1 MTQALTPKN
10 LVEGFLRAADPD
22 PISVK
27 SLLKVG
33 ELLGFSN
40 NAIRVAISR
49 LCAKEL
55 VVSDARSCYRLTD
68 KTFAISKFIER
79 WRIGE
84 DRVQPWQGQWLCCH
98 LPQGMQRTERNQSQ
112 KSLTWHGFKNGL
124 SGLYLRPDNL
134 NLSIT
139 ELSKQLIDTGLTQ
152 QATLFRAS
160 DFSGEQTAHWP
171 TLWDTRELESTYQE
185 LHDQLCE
192 SYDHF
197 HDIEPTKS
205 LPESLIL
212 GGNTLRAL
220 ALDPLLPQE
229 MVDISLRQAL
239 TAMMIKYEQLCRT
252 AWGEMIQKLEAES

>member
-1 MTQALTPKN
+1 MTQALTPKK
-10 LVEGFLRAADPD
+10 LLEGFLRAADPD
-22 PISVK
+22 PVSIK
-27 SLLKVG
+27 SLLAVG

-55 VVSDARSCYRLTD
+55 VTSDARSCYRLTD
-68 KTFAISKFIER
+68 KTFAVSKFVER

-84 DRVQPWQGQWLCCH
+84 NRVRPWQGQWVCCH

-124 SGLYLRPDNL
+124 SGIYLRPDNL

-139 ELSKQLIDTGLTQ
+139 ELSNQLIETGLTQ

-160 DFSGEQTAHWP
+160 DFSGEQALLWP
-171 TLWDTRELESTYQE
+171 SLWNTRELESTYQQ
-185 LHDQLCE
+185 LHDQLRK
-192 SYDHF
+192 SYHHF
-197 HDIEPTKS
+197 HDMEPTES

-212 GGNTLRAL
+212 GGDTLRTL

-229 MVDISLRQAL
+229 MLDVTLRQTL
-239 TAMMIKYEQLCRT
+239 TTMMIRYEELCRT
-252 AWGEMIQKLEAES
+252 AWTKMIQTLEADL